1 MSLIPSI
8 LSEFALPGEVHSVE
22 RHEGGHINDS
32 FRVVSGAGLAER
44 TYLLQRLNLEVFPDP
59 EAVMSNFQIVT
70 AHLAGAVRRR
80 GLSQP
85 ERRVPQLV
93 PTRGGGVVMRDAQGG
108 VWRLLQFIEGTRST
122 RRAESIED
130 ARGAG
135 RAVGQF
141 QALLADLSTPLAET
155 IPGFHDTRARMD
167 ALQQAVAEDP
177 VNRLAL
183 VSREVGAI
191 LARREEAERLEVL
204 REAGRLE
211 TRVVH
216 NDAKIANVLFDKRTG
231 APLCMVDLDTV
242 MPGLVLHDFGDLV
255 RSIATNAAEDE
266 PDVRRVAVRSHY
278 IEAAMEG
285 YLQEAGSFLTPV
297 EKQHLGLAGRVI
309 ALEQAARFLTDFL
322 EGDHYY
328 QTTRPNQNLDRARA
342 QYAVYEGLS
351 VLG

>member
-177 VNRLAL
+177 FNRLAL

-191 LARREEAERLEVL
+191 LSRREEAERLEVL

-285 YLQEAGSFLTPV
+285 YLQEAGGFLTPV

>member
-177 VNRLAL
+177 FNRLAL

-191 LARREEAERLEVL
+191 LSRREEAERLEVL